1 MGAGAARRI
10 RKDGGKAVGRRPFV
24 KARDGTSAACT
35 GEGRAVQK
43 QKRKGSAKPHRRST
57 PENSCPNSTARRA
70 AAVRAS
76 RMQRQSRSDK
86 LSRCVRWRTGS
97 ARRYPHPAGAQK
109 CRRKRHAHHR
119 RDEPPVLQQQ
129 TKLPAQA
136 AERCTGRAS
145 RAAASERNMALD
157 ADGPHVKAGKA
168 GTRDSRYRRAYTP
181 HARPNPFT
189 GPSAPS
195 PAPMSHSRTAS
206 PPRSGTYSSPDAPT
220 RPEPSAA
227 MRKTSCVPSR
237 GNGGVQPTERHL
249 LVEIRRRCKGRNGDR
264 GYQQQQ
270 RSHKPFRAVSHE
282 TVPPYSVLC
291 FACASP
297 PGGSRRIAVRKPPRA
312 LVLQSL
318 LFSCIISPPIAA
330 HQTAS
335 EGPVRQKRPSRA
347 ASCRAGRK
355 AYDCFCQPLT
365 APSVRP

>member
-1 MGAGAARRI
+1 MRRGTRRQERSSSWVRARRAAGQAQRARCARIGLCRSKNEKAGA
-10 RKDGGKAVGRRPFV
+10 KA
-24 KARDGTSAACT
+24 
-35 GEGRAVQK
+35 
-43 QKRKGSAKPHRRST
+43 HRRST

-76 RMQRQSRSDK
+76 RMQRQSCSDK

-97 ARRYPHPAGAQK
+97 ARRYPHPTGAQK
-109 CRRKRHAHHR
+109 CRRKRHAHRR

-297 PGGSRRIAVRKPPRA
+297 PGGSRRIAARKPPRA
-312 LVLQSL
+312 LVRPPIPPFRLHY
-318 LFSCIISPPIAA
+318 IPPPIAA
-330 HQTAS
+330 HQTAP
-335 EGPVRQKRPSRA
+335 EGPIHKKRPSHA
-347 ASCRAGRK
+347 TSCRAGRK
-355 AYDCFCQPLT
+355 AHDCFCQPLT